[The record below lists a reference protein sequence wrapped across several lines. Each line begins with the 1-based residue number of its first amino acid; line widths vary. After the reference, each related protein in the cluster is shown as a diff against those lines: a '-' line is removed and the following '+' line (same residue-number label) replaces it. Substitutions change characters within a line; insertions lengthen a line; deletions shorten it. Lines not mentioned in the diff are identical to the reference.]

1 MEKKLYNVTIAGLPL
16 KLRSS
21 HGIATVNEL
30 ASLVDGKVEQA
41 LNQGKQVSFQNAL
54 LLASL
59 HIAEELLTL
68 KKSVNEDL
76 NFLKSK
82 SKKILSELESS
93 PINKIGLENE

>member
-1 MEKKLYNVTIAGLPL
+1 MEKKLYNVNIAGLPL

-21 HGIATVNEL
+21 LDIATVNEL
-30 ASLVDGKVEQA
+30 ASLVDSKVEQA
-41 LNQGKQVSFQNAL
+41 LAQGQQVSFQNAL

-68 KKSVNEDL
+68 KSSVNEDL
-76 NFLKSK
+76 NLLKDK

-93 PINKIGLENE
+93 PLNKIGLED

>member
-1 MEKKLYNVTIAGLPL
+1 MTIAGLPL
-16 KLRSS
+16 KLKSS
-21 HGIATVNEL
+21 HDIATVNEL
-30 ASLVDGKVEQA
+30 ASLVDERIEQA
-41 LNQGKQVSFQNAL
+41 SGQGKQVSFQNAL

-76 NFLKSK
+76 NHLKSK

-93 PINKIGLENE
+93 PLNKIGIEE

>member
-1 MEKKLYNVTIAGLPL
+1 MDKKLYNVNIAGLPL

-21 HGIATVNEL
+21 HDSETVAAL
-30 ASLVDGKVEQA
+30 TKLVDDKIEEAQSLG
-41 LNQGKQVSFQNAL
+41 NRVSFQNAL

-68 KKSVNEDL
+68 KNSVNEDL

-82 SKKILSELESS
+82 SKAILSELESS
-93 PINKIGLENE
+93 PLTKIGLEE

>member
-1 MEKKLYNVTIAGLPL
+1 MDKKLYKVNIAGLPL

-21 HGIATVNEL
+21 HDPETVAAL
-30 ASLVDGKVEQA
+30 TQLVDDKIEEAQSLG
-41 LNQGKQVSFQNAL
+41 NRVSFQNAL

-82 SKKILSELESS
+82 SKSILSELESS
-93 PINKIGLENE
+93 PLTKIGLEE